1 MTTAA
6 ALATI
11 TPVTLVALPVE
22 VQGMPYT
29 QANWKALDRWLA
41 AELGPGKYQFSD
53 DGSHLTIETPEGDP
67 DCVADKYWIIQG
79 TLGEFYPIRNEVADR
94 KYRIQAAA

>member
-11 TPVTLVALPVE
+11 APVTLVALPVE

-29 QANWKALDRWLA
+29 QANWKALDRWLSA
-41 AELGPGKYQFSD
+41 SLSPEQYEFSP
-53 DGSHLTIETPEGDP
+53 DGSQLAIETVEGDK
-67 DCVADKYWIIQG
+67 DCIADEYWILQG
-79 TLGEFYPIRNEVADR
+79 TEGEFYPCLNTVVDR
-94 KYRIQAAA
+94 KYRIQAAS